1 MILITDRRTEEKMTD
16 YNLIKEQIKGFAET
30 DSWFLPLLSNAAAVL
45 YQSLPNINWAGFY
58 LIHEGKL
65 VLGPFQ
71 GNPACIHIAIGR
83 GVCGTAVQE
92 KKILRVDDVHQFPGH
107 IACDS
112 ASRSEIVLPL
122 EKEGEI
128 FGVLDIDSPIL
139 RRFSKEDETG
149 LKEIT
154 EIIQKMIEK
163 G

>member
-1 MILITDRRTEEKMTD
+1 MTD

-30 DSWFLPLLSNAAAVL
+30 DPWFLPLLSNAAAVL

-122 EKEGEI
+122 EKDGEI

-154 EIIQKMIEK
+154 EIIQKMMEK

>member
-1 MILITDRRTEEKMTD
+1 MTD

-30 DSWFLPLLSNAAAVL
+30 DPWFLPLLSNAAAVL
-45 YQSLPNINWAGFY
+45 YQSLPNIIWAGFY

-122 EKEGEI
+122 EKDGEI
-128 FGVLDIDSPIL
+128 VGVLDIDSAIL

-154 EIIQKMIEK
+154 EIIQKMMEK

>member
-1 MILITDRRTEEKMTD
+1 MTD
-16 YNLIKEQIKGFAET
+16 YNPIKEQIKGFAET

-45 YQSLPNINWAGFY
+45 YHSLPNINWAGFY

-154 EIIQKMIEK
+154 EIIQKMIERR
-163 G
+163 